1 MAHNH
6 QVAGSNPVLATKIAA
21 MSQEEELIDLNR
33 MSQKDLLMQ
42 TYREVQ
48 KINETISRNE
58 KATDIKIS
66 KLETRMAE
74 MELSN
79 ATNKGIRMGL
89 GIAATILS
97 IVSLAI
103 AVADKF

>member
-1 MAHNH
+1 
-6 QVAGSNPVLATKIAA
+6 

-33 MSQKDLLMQ
+33 MSHKDLLMQ

-48 KINETISRNE
+48 KINATIDKNE
-58 KATDIKIS
+58 KLIDT
-66 KLETRMAE
+66 KLKSASERTGALEERMATL
-74 MELSN
+74 ELSN

-97 IVSLAI
+97 IAALTISI
-103 AVADKF
+103 ADKI